1 MLSGF
6 ELYPR
11 WVPLK
16 TKAPKHNANRRNNNY
31 YMACIRPSVLQS
43 VTMLFL
49 WVEQI
54 TFCFPLDVF

>member
-1 MLSGF
+1 MNEQGQKKKD
-6 ELYPR
+6 ER
-11 WVPLK
+11 KKEEK
-16 TKAPKHNANRRNNNY
+16 TKAPKHNANRRNTSILY
-31 YMACIRPSVLQS
+31 GLYPSVC